1 MRASGGRNWQFMF
14 VEVMCLKIR
23 SVNFTGEVLMNGR
36 IGFTL
41 CLKVLN
47 APYIEDMCVEDS
59 TVM

>member
-1 MRASGGRNWQFMF
+1 MF

-47 APYIEDMCVEDS
+47 ASYIEDMCVEDS